1 MMNMMNQYES
11 CGSGEL
17 LGFVEKLA
25 MQHFPNFH
33 REVMTIAY
41 ACIGCIGRRDK
52 RRLRVIAEFT
62 SSSRFGRAAAARICS
77 ASSCRA
83 KETLQPLRRCL
94 AKGYLCQVLIEN
106 SHYELYI
113 TYI

>member
-1 MMNMMNQYES
+1 MNHVGLEK
-11 CGSGEL
+11 L

-52 RRLRVIAEFT
+52 RRLRVIAEF
-62 SSSRFGRAAAARICS
+62 
-77 ASSCRA
+77 
-83 KETLQPLRRCL
+83 
-94 AKGYLCQVLIEN
+94 
-106 SHYELYI
+106 H
-113 TYI
+113 